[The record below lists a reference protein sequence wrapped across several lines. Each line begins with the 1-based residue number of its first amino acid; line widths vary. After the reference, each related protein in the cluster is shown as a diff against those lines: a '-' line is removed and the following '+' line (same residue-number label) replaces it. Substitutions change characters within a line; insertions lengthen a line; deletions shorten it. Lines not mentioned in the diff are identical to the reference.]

1 VPAKKAAAKTVKK
14 SAAKKTASK
23 KAAAKKQPVK
33 KAANPRHS
41 ATVEA
46 ALATYRKKRDKTKT
60 PEPVPDEGALPRGN
74 DDTFVIQ
81 EHHASRLHWDF
92 RLERDGVLVSWAVP
106 KGLPMDPK
114 KNHLAVQTEDH
125 PIEYAQFAG
134 EIPKGEYGGGQVIIW
149 DRGTYETEKWSDR
162 EVMVVLH
169 GKRASGKYVLFKTR
183 GNDWMIHRMDPP
195 VEGFEPMPN
204 LIRPMLAVLRDKLPR
219 DDAKW
224 GYEFKWD
231 GVRATTYIEG
241 GRARVLSRND
251 KDVTAAYPEIRDLAE
266 SLGARQMIL
275 DGEIVAMDEAGRPSF
290 GALQPRM
297 HVRQPAQIRRLMGEI
312 PINYLLFDVLYL
324 DGRPTID
331 LPYAERREL
340 LESLKLSG
348 PHWQTPPYFEGGG
361 EAVLKASLEQ
371 GLEGVVAKALD
382 SRYFPGKRSDCW
394 LKVKNL
400 RTQEVII
407 GGWKP
412 GEGRRTNLIGSLLV
426 GVPDKNGK
434 LMYAGHVGTGFTERM
449 LRDLGERLAPLESDD
464 SPFADEVP
472 RQDARDAHWVEPQ
485 LVGEVRFSE
494 WTRDGRLRHPAWRGL
509 RPDKSPS
516 EVVRES

>member
-1 VPAKKAAAKTVKK
+1 MPARKNTTKSPAKKAAKK
-14 SAAKKTASK
+14 STPSRK
-23 KAAAKKQPVK
+23 
-33 KAANPRHS
+33 HS
-41 ATVEA
+41 STVEA
-46 ALATYRKKRDKTKT
+46 ALATYRKKRDKNKT
-60 PEPVPDEGALPRGN
+60 PEPVPDEGPLPRGN

-81 EHHASRLHWDF
+81 EHHATRLHWDF

-114 KNHLAVQTEDH
+114 KNHLAVHTEDH

-134 EIPKGEYGGGQVIIW
+134 EIPKGEYGGGKVMIW

-169 GKRASGKYVLFKTR
+169 GQRANGKYVLFKTR
-183 GNDWMIHRMDPP
+183 GDDWMMHRMDPP
-195 VEGFEPMPN
+195 VEGFEPMPT
-204 LIRPMLAVLRDKLPR
+204 LVRPMLAVLRDKVPR

-231 GVRATTYIEG
+231 GVRATAYIEG
-241 GRARVLSRND
+241 GRARLLSRND
-251 KDVTAAYPEIRDLAE
+251 KDVTAAYPELRELGE
-266 SLGARQMIL
+266 SLGARQMVL
-275 DGEIVAMDEAGRPSF
+275 DGEIVAMDEQGRPSF

-297 HVRQPAQIRRLMGEI
+297 HQRQAAQVRRLMKEI
-312 PINYLLFDVLYL
+312 PVTYLIFDVLYL

-331 LPYAERREL
+331 LPYTERRAL

-348 PHWQTPPYFEGGG
+348 PSWQTPPWFEGGG
-361 EAVLKASLEQ
+361 AAVLKASNEQ

-400 RTQEVII
+400 RTQEVVI

-412 GEGRRTNLIGSLLV
+412 GEGRRANLIGSLLL
-426 GVPDKNGK
+426 GVPNKK
-434 LMYAGHVGTGFTERM
+434 HELTYAGHVGTGFTEKA
-449 LRDLGERLAPLESDD
+449 LRELGEELKPLQRDD
-464 SPFADEVP
+464 SPFADTVP
-472 RQDARDAHWVEPQ
+472 REHARGAHWVDPQ
-485 LVGEVRFSE
+485 LVGEVRFGE

-509 RPDKSPS
+509 RPDKSPD